1 MKNLIYF
8 LSIAILILNASCSKV
23 ENVISPPKTVGPVDV
38 YVAGKKDNHACYW
51 KNNQE
56 VILDNN
62 SMSNSNATKI
72 IVSNDDVYVLG
83 TFQMGFNPATN
94 YVFWKNGVMTNLTQ
108 TLSDS
113 SQVLNRIIDFDVYGN
128 DTYFIGF
135 TKNPL
140 LTVETYDFVCWKNGV
155 KTIYTANGTKY
166 EQHAIKVYNNI
177 VYVTGVKIISGHQLE
192 RGYFVNNT
200 FVKSENFFNSKFA
213 IKNNS
218 VCVYGRVFYP
228 VEPYPSF
235 FKNLNT
241 GTETSLPIAFLN
253 KLVCDDNDNYVS
265 DDIKILKN
273 NTIIYN
279 VPLPDF
285 DKIKDFEVLNG
296 NTYIISQLGDFG
308 TTDHLYINNVDV
320 FNIESNSSSMNYIA
334 IVQN

>member
-1 MKNLIYF
+1 MLTV
-8 LSIAILILNASCSKV
+8 SCST
-23 ENVISPPKTVGPVDV
+23 NSNTNPPTQNPVDV
-38 YVAGKKDNHACYW
+38 YIAGRKNGKACYW

-56 VILDNN
+56 VILDNGT
-62 SMSNSNATKI
+62 MSNSNATKI
-72 IVSNDDVYVLG
+72 IVSNGDVYVLG
-83 TFQMGFNPATN
+83 TYAGDITPTIE
-94 YVFWKNGVMTNLTQ
+94 YVYWKNGVMTNLTQ

-213 IKNNS
+213 IKNNA

-308 TTDHLYINNVDV
+308 TLDKLLVN
-320 FNIESNSSSMNYIA
+320 NIETLQVNSTGNSTAFNAVIV
-334 IVQN
+334 VQN

>member
-1 MKNLIYF
+1 MKNIFHY
-8 LSIAILILNASCSKV
+8 LSIIALMLTVSCST
-23 ENVISPPKTVGPVDV
+23 NSTTNPPTKNPVDV
-38 YVAGKKDNHACYW
+38 YVAGRKNGKACYW
-51 KNNQE
+51 KNNQI
-56 VILDNN
+56 VVLDNEI
-62 SMSNSNATKI
+62 MSNSNATKI
-72 IVSNDDVYVLG
+72 IVSNGDVYVLG
-83 TFQMGFNPATN
+83 T
-94 YVFWKNGVMTNLTQ
+94 YVADIAPTPQYVYWKNGVKTFLMQ

-113 SQVLNRIIDFDVYGN
+113 NQVLNRIIDFDVYGN